1 MFLAGLIKKYKWI
14 VLGVCLSLTIIITL
28 ICVLTP
34 GKSKGIDKQKEIYH
48 NYYQDLDYSENI
60 TKILNPDQGF
70 YSAAC
75 VQVGKDTIANRTYI
89 INDRFQLY
97 HLRMDISA
105 FSNVVNG
112 VEDIPLTQKALDN
125 IDEMLS
131 VYKKKEKNVI
141 IRFAYDKNF
150 EGKKDQEP
158 NIDMMIQHITQLSP
172 ILTKYNT
179 VLTAIEVGMLGPW
192 GEMHSSKIATS
203 ETINLLTKAF
213 IEKTSNIPIL
223 VRTPKMI
230 YNYLN
235 ITIKDI
241 DSTII
246 KPEEPAYKLGLFN
259 DGYLGSNNDLGTY
272 SNRIKEIPWIAN
284 QTNHLPFGGEV
295 TVPGS
300 PLHDIDKCLPEMYQI
315 HLSYLNYDWNDQV
328 VQNKWKNSNYTESCG
343 NNTIYYN
350 QSALIYIQ
358 NHLGYRFVLEKSIFT
373 YSSSF
378 SLLNISLTLK
388 NVGFGNLNRKK
399 NVSLYFVDAN
409 QTSYFKPIVGIF
421 SGETELNLSNNID
434 LPDGNYSVYLSIN
447 TLIDNV
453 PYYPI
458 QFANNLWNNELSANL
473 IGFFNLNR
481 TKFIII
487 KE

>member
-1 MFLAGLIKKYKWI
+1 MSLIELIKKKKWI
-14 VLGVCLSLTIIITL
+14 SFGLSLSLTIIIIL
-28 ICVLTP
+28 ICIFTT
-34 GKSKGIDKQKEIYH
+34 GKSKEIYK

-60 TKILNPDQGF
+60 KKILNPDQGF

-75 VQVGKDTIANRTYI
+75 VQVGKDTIADRTYI
-89 INDRFQLY
+89 INNNFQLY

-105 FSNVVNG
+105 FSKVVNG
-112 VEDIPLTQKALDN
+112 VEDIPLTQKALEN
-125 IDEMLS
+125 IDQMLS
-131 VYKKKEKNVI
+131 VYQKKKKNVI

-158 NIDMMIQHITQLSP
+158 SVNMMIQHITQLSP
-172 ILTKYNT
+172 ILTKYNI
-179 VLTAIEVGMLGPW
+179 VLTAIEVGMVGPW
-192 GEMHSSKIATS
+192 GEMHSSKIATA
-203 ETINLLTKAF
+203 ETINLLMKAF

-246 KPEEPAYKLGLFN
+246 KPGAPEYKLGLFN
-259 DGYLGSNNDLGTY
+259 DGYLGSSSDLGTY
-272 SNRIKEIPWIAN
+272 SNRTKEIPWLAH

-295 TVPGS
+295 TMPDS
-300 PLHDIDKCLPEMYQI
+300 TLHDIDKCLPEMHQI
-315 HLSYLNYDWNDQV
+315 HLSYLNNDWNDQV
-328 VQNKWKNSNYTESCG
+328 VQVKWKKSNYTESCG

-350 QSALIYIQ
+350 QSAFTYIQ

-373 YSSSF
+373 YSSSY
-378 SLLNISLTLK
+378 SLINITLTLK

-399 NVSLYFVDAN
+399 NVSLYFVDTKN
-409 QTSYFKPIVGIF
+409 TSYFKPTVGVF
-421 SGETELNLSNNID
+421 SGENEMNLSSNLDFPN
-434 LPDGNYSVYLSIN
+434 GSYSVYLSLN

-458 QFANNLWNNELSANL
+458 QFSNNLWNSELSSNL
-473 IGFFNLNR
+473 IGFFYLNK
-481 TKFIII
+481 TK
-487 KE
+487 